1 MALLGVSDPLPP
13 DALDGNVFGKLLAL
27 EAEEPG
33 FLAELV
39 REFQQGVVRRLL
51 AMRAAVEGGDGEALA
66 FAAHSLRGSCGTI
79 GARRMALIAGRLED
93 TPSAAP
99 ETVEPLLRQL
109 EAEYEAVRHAL
120 DAAVGAARTPDPR
133 P

>member
-1 MALLGVSDPLPP
+1 MPSSGP
-13 DALDGNVFGKLLAL
+13 LDGDVFGKLVAL

-39 REFQQGVVRRLL
+39 GEFQQGVVRRLVAL
-51 AMRAAVEGGDGEALA
+51 RAAVDGSDGEALV
-66 FAAHSLRGSCGTI
+66 FAAHSLRGSCGTV

-93 TPSAAP
+93 TPSVAP

-120 DAAVGAARTPDPR
+120 DEAVASARTPDPR